1 MIEPWMHAS
10 SLLAAEE
17 SRFLT
22 AEAVRNDNL
31 SGNLET

>member
-1 MIEPWMHAS
+1 MIESWMRAG
-10 SLLAAEE
+10 SLLSAEE